1 VAVEEDVP
9 GSARSIVDRRPRDGH
24 EGRWPREVDP
34 DVDAH
39 PHLRMSRYCDCC
51 HEEHTE
57 QEESFH
63 GVISILGGSDGGVR
77 IEFIE

>member
-1 VAVEEDVP
+1 VAIEEDVR

-24 EGRWPREVDP
+24 EGRWARKLDP

-39 PHLRMSRYCDCC
+39 PHLRLNRNGGGC

-57 QEESFH
+57 
-63 GVISILGGSDGGVR
+63 
-77 IEFIE
+77 